1 MNTLFDKIVAVA
13 MMLGSTGMFAEM
25 AYNIVLMFGRT
36 YVFKWECIVLFV
48 IMMLLA
54 VLLFYGGVKQ
64 FKGEEL

>member
-1 MNTLFDKIVAVA
+1 MNTLLDKIVAVT